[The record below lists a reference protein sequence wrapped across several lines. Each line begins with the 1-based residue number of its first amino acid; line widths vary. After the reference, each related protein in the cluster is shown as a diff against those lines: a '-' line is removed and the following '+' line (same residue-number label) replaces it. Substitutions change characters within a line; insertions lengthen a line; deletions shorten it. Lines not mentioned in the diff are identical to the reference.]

1 MRSCAVSVIL
11 DKILI
16 PTQGA
21 TQSGG
26 SLFSFVWQIPNKI
39 AIPIL
44 IVDIAMIMVGAVWGK
59 PWKDA
64 LITLGICIA
73 IGGIGAFLTRMFMK

>member
-1 MRSCAVSVIL
+1 
-11 DKILI
+11 
-16 PTQGA
+16 
-21 TQSGG
+21 
-26 SLFSFVWQIPNKI
+26 VWQIPNKI

-64 LITLGICIA
+64 LIILGICIA